1 MTLLHGSNKY
11 IDLAERDKP
20 CLKDAVIL
28 AMRVYSSVQSI
39 MMWFYGNFSEKEQWW
54 WDFDG
59 DDISGGLRMDLTFF
73 GGERICDEEN
83 LSGSGPVCF
92 ASCGYI
98 ITTNTIIIIII
109 ILNIII
115 TFKVTLVEPISTG
128 PQWRSWPI
136 TENLTQTSWHGAGIT
151 VGGDEEL
158 YMVEVM

>member
-1 MTLLHGSNKY
+1 METFLC
-11 IDLAERDKP
+11 I
-20 CLKDAVIL
+20 
-28 AMRVYSSVQSI
+28 
-39 MMWFYGNFSEKEQWW
+39 FSEKAQWW

-92 ASCGYI
+92 ASWGYI
-98 ITTNTIIIIII
+98 ITTNTIII

-128 PQWRSWPI
+128 PQWRSWSI
-136 TENLTQTSWHGAGIT
+136 TENLTQTSWDGAGET
-151 VGGDEEL
+151 VGGD
-158 YMVEVM
+158 VDTCGDAGDDEVTNTIHVSEFLSKH